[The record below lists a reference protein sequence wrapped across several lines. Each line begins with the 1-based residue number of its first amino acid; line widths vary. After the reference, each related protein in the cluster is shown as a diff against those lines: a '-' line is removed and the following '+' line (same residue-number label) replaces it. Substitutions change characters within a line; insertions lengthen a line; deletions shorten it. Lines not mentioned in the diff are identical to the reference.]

1 MNVFLKKP
9 FSVSEVAGVVNKLKL
24 GKAGGL
30 DGSLPEHFKYGGIEV
45 IRILTILFNTVTN
58 EEYIPHNFRRSLD
71 VPVFKGGSKDPKE
84 RDSYR
89 KIPLVSILSK
99 IYEMAIAGRTSHW
112 FTTDRL
118 HILQGAAHKGSSS
131 LCTSLVLQES
141 IAYMRDRGSEVMVA
155 SLDTRKAYDTVWI
168 EGLFYKLF
176 NNGLNRKLWRILKE
190 WYTNSEGIV
199 SISGVA
205 SRSYRIRQGL
215 RQGGVLSM
223 NLYQL
228 YISDLLY
235 KLQKSGCGTY
245 HDNMYY
251 GCPCYMDDLLLI
263 STYPAALKTMLD
275 LTFEYANK
283 WRYSFNVKKSVILPS
298 VRRNTVLQVE
308 SVNSGIPIISEFVHV
323 GIPISSSGMITTPSV
338 ESRLSKGRRSFF
350 AMSGFGGDLKVPLV
364 SI

>member
-1 MNVFLKKP
+1 MMSNCLRRMTT
-9 FSVSEVAGVVNKLKL
+9 SVTDDELS
-24 GKAGGL
+24 
-30 DGSLPEHFKYGGIEV
+30 
-45 IRILTILFNTVTN
+45 
-58 EEYIPHNFRRSLD
+58 
-71 VPVFKGGSKDPKE
+71 
-84 RDSYR
+84 
-89 KIPLVSILSK
+89 LVSILSK
-99 IYEMAIAGRTSHW
+99 IYEISIAGRTSHW

-141 IAYMRDRGSEVMVA
+141 IAYMRDRGGEVMVA

-176 NNGLNRKLWRILKE
+176 NNGLNGKLWRILKE
-190 WYTNSEGIV
+190 WYTSSEGIV

-205 SRSYRIRQGL
+205 SRSYRIRQRV

-298 VRRNTVLQVE
+298 IRRNSVLQVE
-308 SVNSGIPIISEFVHV
+308 SVNSDIPIVSEFSSCWNSYLQQWDDYHA
-323 GIPISSSGMITTPSV
+323 ICSEPI
-338 ESRLSKGRRSFF
+338 K
-350 AMSGFGGDLKVPLV
+350 
-364 SI
+364 